1 LEENGRRV
9 EVRQRVLI
17 TGAAG
22 FIGSHLASGLLSQG
36 SYDLVG
42 LDNFSAPYGGDHC
55 RVRSRSLKD
64 RFGFHIDTI
73 DLSNTCGQ
81 NLFDNYGSFDII
93 IHLAA
98 WPGVRFGQLSPN
110 SYYLNNVNAF
120 GNILDF
126 TNLSKPSKFLFASS
140 SSVYGDLASSGPVFE
155 NSATGLNLKSL
166 YAATKWSNE
175 VLAEAYQRI
184 TNIPTMA
191 LRFFTFYG
199 PNGRPDMAY
208 WHFLESILSNRK
220 IDLFGPDGGIR
231 NFTYIED
238 AIKIMLALMKVEFL
252 GYRPINI
259 ASSSPITTLELLE
272 TLGSRLGIYP
282 TYQVITRP
290 HYDVTVTHADTSFL
304 KSLIGNY
311 HESSIDVGIQS
322 FVDWYTYYY
331 LHSTLDDSGS

>member
-1 LEENGRRV
+1 MK
-9 EVRQRVLI
+9 QRVLI

-22 FIGSHLASGLLSQG
+22 FIGSQLASGVLSQG

-42 LDNFSAPYGGDHC
+42 LDNFSAPYGGGHC
-55 RVRSRSLKD
+55 QVRARSLID

-73 DLSNTCGQ
+73 DLSTICGQ
-81 NLFDNYGSFDII
+81 NLFDNYGRFDIV

-155 NSATGLNLKSL
+155 NSATGQNLKSF

-175 VLAEAYQRI
+175 VLAESYQGI

-199 PNGRPDMAY
+199 PKGRPDMAY

-220 IDLFGPDGGIR
+220 VDLFGSDGGIR

-238 AIKIMLALMKVEFL
+238 AIKIMLALMKVEFS

-272 TLGSRLGIYP
+272 TLGSRLGIHP
-282 TYQVITRP
+282 RYQVIARP
-290 HYDVTVTHADTSFL
+290 EYDASITHADTSLL

-311 HESSIDVGIQS
+311 HESSIEFGIQS
-322 FVDWYTYYY
+322 FVDWYTDYY
-331 LHSTLDDSGS
+331 LPSTSDDSGS